1 MIQIR
6 RAPDAS
12 SGSASFSLKL
22 MADSRDECNEWYNAL
37 VRETRLAN
45 DKANQ
50 TRVREYGHGISQG
63 LSDMVIYCRA
73 MKKIDAECEL
83 SNANC

>member
-1 MIQIR
+1 
-6 RAPDAS
+6 
-12 SGSASFSLKL
+12 

-37 VRETRLAN
+37 VEETRLAN

-50 TRVREYGHGISQG
+50 TRVREYDRRISQA
-63 LSDMVIYCRA
+63 LSNMVVYCRP
-73 MKKIDAECEL
+73 MKWINAEREL